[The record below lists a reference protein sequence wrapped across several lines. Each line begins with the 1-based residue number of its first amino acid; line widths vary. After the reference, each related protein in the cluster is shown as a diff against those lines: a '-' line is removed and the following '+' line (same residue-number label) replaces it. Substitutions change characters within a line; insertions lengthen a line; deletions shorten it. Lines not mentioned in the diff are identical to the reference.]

1 MGTEMPLVNVRWA
14 VTNGSHTEAAKGRTE
29 RQRIRSQMPVL
40 AFQEQGPERG
50 GRELG
55 DGGNTE
61 RNILTGVKGSE
72 NSAHHTLKT
81 PRLDWDVGSGLQKA
95 LQRNLWA

>member
-1 MGTEMPLVNVRWA
+1 MPPVNVRWA

-29 RQRIRSQMPVL
+29 RQRIRSQTPVL

-50 GRELG
+50 GRELE
-55 DGGNTE
+55 DGGNTD

-81 PRLDWDVGSGLQKA
+81 PRLDWDVGSGLQ
-95 LQRNLWA
+95 RNP